1 MTNLRE
7 YENYI
12 QNLAYKNKI
21 IIDDVTATIEHDVL
35 YISVYIDWGNWKH
48 DHLRLKNLIYDELK
62 PDDCFEEV
70 TETKDSDCY
79 SAKHTFIWYKK
90 KDTCAMEE

>member
-21 IIDDVTATIEHDVL
+21 IIDDVTATIEHEVL
-35 YISVYIDWGNWKH
+35 YISVYIDRGNLKH
-48 DHLRLKNLIYDELK
+48 DHLRFKNLIYNELK

-70 TETKDSDCY
+70 TETNGSDCY
-79 SAKHTFIWYKK
+79 SAKHTFVWYKK
-90 KDTCAMEE
+90 KDTCTVEE